1 MNQARC
7 RAIDRLRFEQRKKRV
22 DPERDSPLPT
32 TGPSA
37 SEDIVAFVE
46 QARLLREA
54 LTVLTPEERQTIETV
69 FLWRIDCRR
78 EVRPSS
84 IIRWELSRRASVP
97 PLRSSEWRWPR
108 GCNCDELY
116 G

>member
-7 RAIDRLRFEQRKKRV
+7 RAIDRLRFEQRKKRIV
-22 DPERDSPLPT
+22 PERDSSLPT

-54 LTVLTPEERQTIETV
+54 LTILTPEERQTIETAFFGELTYAEV
-69 FLWRIDCRR
+69 AAQLNQPLGTIKTRIR
-78 EVRPSS
+78 SA
-84 IIRWELSRRASVP
+84 LAK
-97 PLRSSEWRWPR
+97 LRVALATRLQLR
-108 GCNCDELY
+108 
-116 G
+116 